1 MARPPRRRVVIVEPM
16 LSTHPIGVVLLSTD
30 LAKSRAFYADALQ
43 LQVLEESG
51 SAIAY
56 AASGETRITVTSSTT
71 GSNDEQTKAAWR
83 VGDLRAEL
91 AWLKTRGIEP
101 ENYDT
106 DELKTVDGVAD
117 RGSVWAAWILDPDG
131 NALGVEQEK

>member
-1 MARPPRRRVVIVEPM
+1 M
-16 LSTHPIGVVLLSTD
+16 LSSHPVGVVLLSTD
-30 LAKSRAFYADALQ
+30 LQKSRAFYADALQ
-43 LQVLEESG
+43 LKIIEESD

-56 AASGETRITVTSSTT
+56 ASSGDTRITVTSSTT

-83 VGDLRAEL
+83 VDDLRAEL
-91 AWLKTRGIEP
+91 EWLKSRGVTP
-101 ENYDT
+101 EDYDT
-106 DELKTVDGVAD
+106 DELKTVDGIAD

>member
-1 MARPPRRRVVIVEPM
+1 M

-30 LAKSRAFYADALQ
+30 LQKSRAFYADALQ
-43 LQVLEESG
+43 LDIVEESD

-56 AASGETRITVTSSTT
+56 ASGATRITVTSSTT
-71 GSNDEQTKAAWR
+71 GSNDDQTKAAWR
-83 VGDLRAEL
+83 VDNLRDEL
-91 AWLKTRGIEP
+91 DWLKTRGIVP
-101 ENYDT
+101 EDYDT
-106 DELKTVDGVAD
+106 DELKTVNGIAD

>member
-1 MARPPRRRVVIVEPM
+1 M
-16 LSTHPIGVVLLSTD
+16 LSSHPVGVVLLSTD
-30 LAKSRAFYADALQ
+30 LQKSRAFYADALQ
-43 LQVLEESG
+43 LQIIEESD

-56 AASGETRITVTSSTT
+56 ASSGDTRITVTSSTT

-83 VGDLRAEL
+83 VDDLRAEL
-91 AWLKTRGIEP
+91 EWLKSRGVTP
-101 ENYDT
+101 EDYDT
-106 DELKTVDGVAD
+106 DELKTVDGIAD

>member
-1 MARPPRRRVVIVEPM
+1 M
-16 LSTHPIGVVLLSTD
+16 LSSHPVGVVLLSTD
-30 LAKSRAFYADALQ
+30 LQKSRAFYADALQ
-43 LQVLEESG
+43 LEILEESD

-56 AASGETRITVTSSTT
+56 ASSGDTRITVTSSTT

-83 VGDLRAEL
+83 VDDLRAEL
-91 AWLKTRGIEP
+91 EWLKSRGVTP
-101 ENYDT
+101 EDYDT
-106 DELKTVDGVAD
+106 DELKTVDGIAD